1 MKQMRSRFRLVSLLL
16 VCAFLL
22 TAALCA
28 GTVLRTAG
36 ISLTS
41 LTSLPVINRL
51 ASSPVPSASPS
62 VSPEGEPT
70 PAPSDPLVTVSP
82 EPENDISPNPEYNVY
97 GL

>member
-28 GTVLRTAG
+28 GTVLKTAG
-36 ISLTS
+36 ISLNS
-41 LTSLPVINRL
+41 LTALPVINRL
-51 ASSPVPSASPS
+51 ASSPAPSESPS
-62 VSPEGEPT
+62 VSPDSEST
-70 PAPSDPLVTVSP
+70 PAPSDPALSVSP
-82 EPENDISPNPEYNVY
+82 GPENDISPNPEYNIY

>member
-22 TAALCA
+22 TAALCT

-51 ASSPVPSASPS
+51 ASSPAPSESPA
-62 VSPEGEPT
+62 VSPESERT
-70 PAPSDPLVTVSP
+70 PAPSDPVSTVSP

>member
-28 GTVLRTAG
+28 GTVLKTAG
-36 ISLTS
+36 ISLNS

-51 ASSPVPSASPS
+51 TSSPAPSDAPS

-70 PAPSDPLVTVSP
+70 PAPSDPSVTVSP
-82 EPENDISPNPEYNVY
+82 EPENDISPNPEYNIY

>member
-28 GTVLRTAG
+28 GTVLKTAG
-36 ISLTS
+36 ISLNS

-51 ASSPVPSASPS
+51 AASPAPSESPS
-62 VSPEGEPT
+62 VSPESEPT
-70 PAPSDPLVTVSP
+70 PAPSDPASAVSP
-82 EPENDISPNPEYNVY
+82 GPENDISPNPEYNIY